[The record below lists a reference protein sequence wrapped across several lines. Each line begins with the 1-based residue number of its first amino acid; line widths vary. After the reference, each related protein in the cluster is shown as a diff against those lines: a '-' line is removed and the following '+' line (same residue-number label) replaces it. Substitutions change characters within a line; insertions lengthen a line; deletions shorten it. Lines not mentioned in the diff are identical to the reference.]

1 MLGDNS
7 HFYADELT
15 VNPWMGIDT
24 ISPLLKL
31 LKNKVVFVLLKTSN
45 PGSNDIQS
53 LKVNGES
60 IFLKLSKLIKDN
72 LPLNLG
78 KSGYSNIGVVV
89 GASGSSTST
98 SVR

>member
-7 HFYADELT
+7 HFYADTLT
-15 VNPWMGIDT
+15 VYPWMRIDT
-24 ISPLLKL
+24 YKPFFWNCKKIIFF
-31 LKNKVVFVLLKTSN
+31 FVLLKTSN

-60 IFLKLSKLIKDN
+60 IFLKISKLIKEN

-89 GASGSSTST
+89 GATRPKRLSW
-98 SVR
+98 